1 MKIGEFEEHEVRNMR
16 DDAQIAI
23 DALTA
28 IVRECESQYVS
39 KRYMREKIEKAKW
52 CVGYIAEVVGE

>member
-16 DDAQIAI
+16 EDALAAI
-23 DALTA
+23 DALEA
-28 IVRECESQYVS
+28 IVTECESQYVS

-52 CVGYIAEVVGE
+52 CIGYISEVVSA